1 VSEHQHSHRGPAR
14 PGVAPEV
21 AETVAPPESRG
32 AAAIGPADRMA
43 NVLAARQ
50 QVGAELRF
58 RTSGGQHGTSPAAR
72 LAAQRDAATSH
83 LQQRPVQRK
92 PAAQPAEGGAADAD
106 THAVAQQ
113 GLSGGGS
120 ALPHAAEVQQSF
132 GKHDIS
138 NIAAHTGEEAEAA
151 TQELGAKAYASGDQ
165 VAFGGG
171 GAADLHTAAHEAAH
185 VVQQKQGAVQLA
197 GGVGRDG
204 DEHEKHADAVAD
216 RVVRG
221 QSAEAL
227 LDAGPGR
234 GGATAAA
241 GAGPVQR
248 KPVDGAPVQFAKP
261 ANKAA
266 AQALTNGVT
275 GKKPPKLK
283 KNERAGGFPFGNY
296 EGRLPKQDA
305 AGKAITYTEYD
316 VNGYNGA
323 KRDAERVVVGSD
335 GRCWY
340 TSDHYGSFTEVK

>member
-1 VSEHQHSHRGPAR
+1 
-14 PGVAPEV
+14 
-21 AETVAPPESRG
+21 
-32 AAAIGPADRMA
+32 MA
-43 NVLAARQ
+43 GVLAARR

-58 RTSGGQHGTSPAAR
+58 RTSGGQQGTSPAAR
-72 LAAQRDAATSH
+72 LTAQREAATAH
-83 LQQRPVQRK
+83 LHQRPVQRK

-113 GLSGGGS
+113 GLSGAGS

-132 GKHDIS
+132 GKHDVSQIG
-138 NIAAHTGEEAEAA
+138 AHTGEEAEAA
-151 TQELGAKAYASGDQ
+151 THELGAKAYASGDQ

-171 GAADLHTAAHEAAH
+171 GAPDLHTAAHEAAH

-234 GGATAAA
+234 GGAAA
-241 GAGPVQR
+241 GAHASVAGGAVQR
-248 KPVDGAPVQFAKP
+248 KPVAGAPVQFAKP

-266 AQALTNGVT
+266 AQALANGVT

-283 KNERAGGFPFGNY
+283 KGERAGGFPFGNY

-316 VNGYNGA
+316 VNGYDGVN
-323 KRDAERVVVGSD
+323 RDAERVVAGSD